1 MAFFTILK
9 SSLLFVMKILCILGN
24 SANFRTLMN
33 SPTTVEI
40 WGRIGVSFS
49 VFKPC
54 QKMIKRTQSLFQK
67 KWLKYDPR
75 GVGLLWG
82 DHTSQACCTYYPGTT
97 EWKLR
102 SQGKKW
108 INETHS
114 NAKITHFSWY
124 CNSYNPNYIF
134 LGSSFKILLIGTR
147 FTWPWRNYIR
157 FDRKGIKRT
166 HKPLTD

>member
-1 MAFFTILK
+1 MHQLETKNKVGKNSIGGFLL
-9 SSLLFVMKILCILGN
+9 SPGSLM
-24 SANFRTLMN
+24 SR
-33 SPTTVEI
+33 
-40 WGRIGVSFS
+40 
-49 VFKPC
+49 
-54 QKMIKRTQSLFQK
+54 SLFQLFLHS
-67 KWLKYDPR
+67 LKEKGTFGRPGTNGSPGTCR
-75 GVGLLWG
+75 GVRLLWG

-147 FTWPWRNYIR
+147 FTWPWRNYIS